1 MAVGGGTYSPRHKG
15 HFSGPPQWN
24 RSHRLHVCRVPTSRK
39 ERTKAVGDFGFS
51 GAAAS
56 SCGTVTTRRGVAWRR
71 GINSIHSLYCAPCRV
86 CVGLRTARLGQMMR
100 PDAVPPPSRAPF
112 GTWLAVKPP
121 DPPHGSGCGGAAN
134 SFDDAGVSEHAAIPK
149 VKYGQ
154 GETA

>member
-71 GINSIHSLYCAPCRV
+71 GINSIHSLYCAPRRV

-100 PDAVPPPSRAPF
+100 PDAVPPPRREPLSERGLRLGLPTRHTARA
-112 GTWLAVKPP
+112 
-121 DPPHGSGCGGAAN
+121 AAAPRTVLTTRAFRN
-134 SFDDAGVSEHAAIPK
+134 VQQYQK
-149 VKYGQ
+149 
-154 GETA
+154 